1 MQWVSSIVVV
11 VVMLLAAATANL
23 KGKLSEKM
31 RWRPTQMV
39 MKKMPDGTAEL
50 SELPRRKADAVEG
63 DKVAD
68 DEYCQAVARVANAF
82 GRQRR
87 SVTTAAEHVMY
98 MRMFD
103 GWLVENKQ
111 GSFVEV
117 TASAFASDFNG
128 TRSGAKLVARKRAD
142 GTMKVRVARW
152 PSAMECVRSNS

>member
-63 DKVAD
+63 DEVAD
-68 DEYCQAVARVANAF
+68 AEYCQAVARVANAF

-103 GWLVENKQ
+103 GWLVEFLGCSSRYGAHLKRRAGALCTALTITCKQ
-111 GSFVEV
+111 ICFI
-117 TASAFASDFNG
+117 
-128 TRSGAKLVARKRAD
+128 
-142 GTMKVRVARW
+142 
-152 PSAMECVRSNS
+152 